1 MLLAVQVCDSTFYHL
16 KIKMLMKIN
25 PHDYS
30 PGMSKYGGYCVL
42 NKNDITAAI
51 KKAFKVAG
59 FRECLS
65 QNWSQISWTRISLIF
80 LESDLEKKK
89 IT

>member
-1 MLLAVQVCDSTFYHL
+1 
-16 KIKMLMKIN
+16 MKIN

-65 QNWSQISWTRISLIF
+65 QN
-80 LESDLEKKK
+80 
-89 IT
+89 